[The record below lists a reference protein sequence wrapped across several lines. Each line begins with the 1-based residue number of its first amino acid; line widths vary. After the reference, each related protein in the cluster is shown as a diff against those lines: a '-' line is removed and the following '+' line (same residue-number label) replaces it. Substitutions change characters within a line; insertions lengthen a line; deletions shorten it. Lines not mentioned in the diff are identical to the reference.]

1 MPLKTVFSKLA
12 LSKAKPANATSSKT
26 ALPELLPQPAAIS
39 AAEYRQRRHTLLA
52 QLPDNAAVVLPG
64 AGLVTRSRD
73 SEFAFRQNSDFYYL
87 TGINE
92 PDALLVL
99 LPGRDEGASVVF
111 CQDRDPTMEAWT
123 GRRLGAEG
131 VVAEHGVDQAF
142 ENTDRD
148 AYLSDLLAGR
158 ELLYL
163 PLDNSEAVAVAEE
176 ALHTAQAGLRRGR
189 PALKGWLDISPLIHA
204 MRLIKSDAEIALLR
218 HVAGISARAHRR
230 AMQVAR
236 PGLSEF
242 QLQAE
247 LEHEFVWQGA
257 SGPAY
262 SSIVGSGANACVL
275 HYIENSAPLCDDGL
289 VLIDAG
295 AEFALYAGD
304 ITRTFPVTGQFSDP
318 QRSLYQIVL
327 DAQLRAVSAIKPG
340 ATLADI
346 HQGVVHDLTSGLI
359 ELGLLQGETQAR
371 IDDESYRRFYLHSTS
386 HWLGLDVHDV
396 GTYKL
401 DEQTP
406 RPLAAGMVL
415 TVEPGLYIP
424 NDDDIPEA
432 YRGIGIRIE
441 DNIVVTAESHEVLTS
456 DVPKQVAEIEA
467 LMAKK

>member
-1 MPLKTVFSKLA
+1 MLSETV
-12 LSKAKPANATSSKT
+12 
-26 ALPELLPQPAAIS
+26 LPEMLPRPSAIGL
-39 AAEYRQRRHTLLA
+39 AEYRQRRDALMA

-64 AGLVTRSRD
+64 AGLMTRSRD

-87 TGINE
+87 TGIRE

-99 LPGRDEGASVVF
+99 LPGRAEGESVVF

-123 GRRLGAEG
+123 GRRLGAAG
-131 VVAEHGVDQAF
+131 VVAEHGIDQAF
-142 ENTDRD
+142 ENADRD
-148 AYLSDLLAGR
+148 EQLVELLTGR

-163 PLDNSEAVAVAEE
+163 PLDNGEAVAVAEE
-176 ALHTAQAGLRRGR
+176 ALHSAQAGLRRGR

-204 MRLIKSDAEIALLR
+204 MRLIKSEAEIALLK
-218 HVAGISARAHRR
+218 HAAMISARAHRR
-230 AMQVAR
+230 AMQVCR

-262 SSIVGSGANACVL
+262 STIVGSGANACVL

-295 AEFALYAGD
+295 AEFELYAGD
-304 ITRTFPVTGQFSDP
+304 ITRTFPVTGRFSAA
-318 QRSLYQIVL
+318 QRALYQVVL
-327 DAQLRAVSAIKPG
+327 DAQVRAVSAVQPG

-346 HQGVVHDLTSGLI
+346 HQGVVHDLTAGLI
-359 ELGLLQGETQAR
+359 ELGLLEGDVQAR

-396 GTYKL
+396 GTYRL

-406 RPLAAGMVL
+406 RPLAPGMVL

-424 NDDDIPEA
+424 SDDDIPDA
-432 YRGIGIRIE
+432 YHGIGIRIE
-441 DNIVVTAESHEVLTS
+441 DNVVVTKDGHAVLTA
-456 DVPKQVAEIEA
+456 DVPKQVADIEA
-467 LMAKK
+467 LMAK

>member
-1 MPLKTVFSKLA
+1 M
-12 LSKAKPANATSSKT
+12 LSDPT
-26 ALPELLPQPAAIS
+26 LLPRSPAIS
-39 AAEYRQRRHTLLA
+39 MGEYRHRRDALMA

-64 AGLVTRSRD
+64 AGMMTRSRD

-87 TGINE
+87 TGIRE
-92 PDALLVL
+92 PVALLLL
-99 LPGRDEGASVVF
+99 LPGRAEGESVVF

-131 VVAEHGVDQAF
+131 VVAEYGIDQAF
-142 ENTDRD
+142 ENAVRD
-148 AYLSDLLAGR
+148 EKLTELLAGR

-163 PLDNSEAVAVAEE
+163 PLDNAEAVSMAED
-176 ALHTAQAGLRRGR
+176 ALHEAQAGLRRGR
-189 PALKGWLDISPLIHA
+189 PPLKGWLDISPLIHA
-204 MRLIKSDAEIALLR
+204 MRLIKSNAEIALLR
-218 HVAGISARAHRR
+218 HAALISAHAHRR

-247 LEHEFVWQGA
+247 LEHEFVWHGA

-262 SSIVGSGANACVL
+262 STIVGSGANACVL
-275 HYIENSAPLCDDGL
+275 HYIENSAPLCEDGL

-295 AEFALYAGD
+295 AEFELYAGD
-304 ITRTFPVTGQFSDP
+304 ITRTFPVSGQFNDA
-318 QRSLYQIVL
+318 QRALYQVVL
-327 DAQLRAVSAIKPG
+327 NAQQRAVSAVQPG
-340 ATLADI
+340 TTLADI
-346 HQGVVHDLTSGLI
+346 HQGVVHDLTAGLI
-359 ELGLLQGETQAR
+359 ELGLLEGDVQAR

-396 GTYKL
+396 GTYRL

-406 RPLAAGMVL
+406 RPLVAGMVL

-424 NDDDIPEA
+424 SEDDIPDA
-432 YRGIGIRIE
+432 YQGIGIRIE
-441 DNIVVTAESHEVLTS
+441 DNVVVTNEGHEVLTA
-456 DVPKQVAEIEA
+456 DVPKQVVEIEA

>member
-1 MPLKTVFSKLA
+1 MLHDVELPKPLLPEP
-12 LSKAKPANATSSKT
+12 L
-26 ALPELLPQPAAIS
+26 LPELLPRPPEIS
-39 AAEYRQRRHTLLA
+39 VAEYRHRRDALMA
-52 QLPDNAAVVLPG
+52 QLPENAAVVLPG
-64 AGLVTRSRD
+64 AGLMTRSHD

-87 TGINE
+87 TGLRE

-99 LPGRDEGASVVF
+99 LPGRAEGESVVF

-123 GRRLGAEG
+123 GRRLGAAG
-131 VVAEHGVDQAF
+131 VVAVHGVDQAF
-142 ENTDRD
+142 ENAERD
-148 AYLSDLLAGR
+148 EQLGALLAGR

-163 PLDNSEAVAVAEE
+163 PLNNAEALAVAEE
-176 ALHTAQAGLRRGR
+176 ALSDSQAGLRRGR

-218 HVAGISARAHRR
+218 HAALISARAHCR

-236 PGLSEF
+236 PGLNEF

-262 SSIVGSGANACVL
+262 STIVGSGANACVL
-275 HYIENSAPLCDDGL
+275 HYIENSAPLCEDGL

-295 AEFALYAGD
+295 AEFDLYAGD
-304 ITRTFPVTGQFSDP
+304 ITRTFPVAGRFSDA
-318 QRSLYQIVL
+318 QRALYQVVL
-327 DAQLRAVSAIKPG
+327 NAQQRAVSAVQPG
-340 ATLADI
+340 VTLADI
-346 HQGVVHDLTSGLI
+346 HHGVVHDLTTGLI
-359 ELGLLQGETQAR
+359 ELGLLEGEVQAR

-396 GTYKL
+396 GTYRL

-406 RPLAAGMVL
+406 RPLVAGMVL

-424 NDDDIPEA
+424 SDDDIPAA
-432 YRGIGIRIE
+432 YRGMGIRIE
-441 DNIVVTAESHEVLTS
+441 DNVVVTNEGHEVLTA
-456 DVPKQVAEIEA
+456 DVPKQIADIEV
-467 LMAKK
+467 LMAKR

>member
-1 MPLKTVFSKLA
+1 MLSETV
-12 LSKAKPANATSSKT
+12 
-26 ALPELLPQPAAIS
+26 LPEMLPRPPAIS
-39 AAEYRQRRHTLLA
+39 LAEYRQRRDALMG

-64 AGLVTRSRD
+64 AGLMTRSRD

-87 TGINE
+87 TGIRE

-99 LPGRDEGASVVF
+99 LPGRAEGESVVF

-123 GRRLGAEG
+123 GRRLGAAG
-131 VVAEHGVDQAF
+131 VVAEHGIDQAF
-142 ENTDRD
+142 ENADRD
-148 AYLSDLLAGR
+148 EQLVELLTGR

-163 PLDNSEAVAVAEE
+163 PLDNGEAVAVAEE
-176 ALHTAQAGLRRGR
+176 ALHSAQAGLRRGR

-204 MRLIKSDAEIALLR
+204 MRLIKSEAEIALLK
-218 HVAGISARAHRR
+218 HAAVISARAHRR
-230 AMQVAR
+230 AMQVCR

-262 SSIVGSGANACVL
+262 STIVGSGANACVL

-295 AEFALYAGD
+295 AEFELYAGD
-304 ITRTFPVTGQFSDP
+304 ITRTFPVTGRFSAA
-318 QRSLYQIVL
+318 QRALYQVVL
-327 DAQLRAVSAIKPG
+327 DAQVRAVSAVQPG

-346 HQGVVHDLTSGLI
+346 HQGVVHDLTAGLI
-359 ELGLLQGETQAR
+359 ELGLLEGDVQAR

-396 GTYKL
+396 GTYRL

-406 RPLAAGMVL
+406 RPLAPGMVL

-424 NDDDIPEA
+424 SDDDIPDA
-432 YRGIGIRIE
+432 YHGIGIRIE
-441 DNIVVTAESHEVLTS
+441 DNVVVTKDGHAVLTA
-456 DVPKQVAEIEA
+456 DVPKQVADIEA